1 MISFLEY
8 LEEAKRVEF
17 NPDTMRWITIKDK
30 EMQNQHIIVKKKDST
45 VVGGMGGKHDGKP
58 LKAVFKAE
66 ENPEVAKKQ
75 EEKKEE
81 KPKWKPKSLLPQF
94 EDPKEREERE
104 KKRMERLLKQRQEY
118 LERIKN
124 NPPKK
129 RGYDFDPVKDQEGKT
144 RDDIYPKW
152 SKYPGD

>member
-45 VVGGMGGKHDGKP
+45 VVGGMGGKHNGKD
-58 LKAVFKAE
+58 LETVFKDE
-66 ENPEVAKKQ
+66 ENPEVAKNQ

-81 KPKWKPKSLLPQF
+81 KYQWKPKSLLGGYAPG
-94 EDPKEREERE
+94 EKEEIDR
-104 KKRMERLLKQRQEY
+104 KRMERLKKVHQEY
-118 LERIKN
+118 LERIKT
-124 NPPKK
+124 NPPQK
-129 RGYDFDPVKDQEGKT
+129 RGYDFDPVKDQEGRT
-144 RDDIYPKW
+144 RDEIYPKW
-152 SKYPGD
+152 SKFPGD

>member
-58 LKAVFKAE
+58 LKDVFKAE
-66 ENPEVAKKQ
+66 ENPEVAKSQ
-75 EEKKEE
+75 EKKKEE
-81 KPKWKPKSLLPQF
+81 KPKWKPKSLLGWEPG
-94 EDPKEREERE
+94 EKERILQKSSERAQ
-104 KKRMERLLKQRQEY
+104 KQYQEY

-152 SKYPGD
+152 SRYPGD